1 MIKNGGI
8 LVIRLFSIVILSAMI
23 SLIGTMIGASI
34 GVFIRKP
41 SKRLLGA
48 IMGFAGGLMLAV
60 IVFDLI
66 PEAVY
71 KSGLSNTVIFYI
83 IGILLVMILD
93 RIFSNKKNSDGNY
106 VKVAF
111 ITALGLMFHN
121 LPEGIIMGFGFLA
134 GENLGIK
141 MSLIIAI
148 HDIPE
153 GIAVTAPLMASN
165 VRISKILLYAFIT
178 AIPTALGAT
187 FGVVAGSISN
197 EILGYC
203 LALASGIMMYVV
215 FAELIPESNKLW
227 RGTTNT
233 LSILIGLTLGFI
245 MVNLM

>member
-1 MIKNGGI
+1 M
-8 LVIRLFSIVILSAMI
+8 IRLVSIVTLSAMI

-34 GVFIRKP
+34 GIFIRRP

-71 KSGLSNTVIFYI
+71 KSGLLNTLVFYA
-83 IGILLVMILD
+83 IGILSVMFLD
-93 RIFSNKKNSDGNY
+93 NIFSSKKSSNGNY
-106 VKVAF
+106 IKVAF

-121 LPEGIIMGFGFLA
+121 LPEGVIMGVGFLA

-153 GIAVTAPLMASN
+153 GIAVTAPLMACN
-165 VRISKILLYAFIT
+165 VRINKILLYAFIT
-178 AIPTALGAT
+178 AIPTALGAA

-227 RGTTNT
+227 RGNTNT